1 MNTFTLIFQI
11 VWLLAGLGVVSL
23 TAIMSWDILSDLLA
37 ERKII
42 KDLDRKSK
50 EAMAAA
56 KRRLEDNPPDRK
68 YERRYITKGD

>member
-1 MNTFTLIFQI
+1 MNAFTLIFQI

-23 TAIMSWDILSDLLA
+23 TAIMSWDILSDHLA

-56 KRRLEDNPPDRK
+56 KRSLEDSPPDSK
-68 YERRYITKGD
+68 YDHYITKGD